1 LLSVSAAVDFIA
13 TKERAVPVE
22 FSQIPLSDL
31 SIGAVLTTP
40 IFDVDAKRTKL
51 LGQGVE
57 INQPLLDQLNSRGV
71 TRVSISK
78 RDLAAMSAGVP
89 QGTRKT
95 AADHTY
101 APVKKSTEESKVIDS
116 EINSPEFHTEIEDK
130 VVRSLDTLTDCYDR
144 EAIAHEVQ
152 QREAQISYVDGL
164 YDSLIKGDGS
174 EVEGLTEVCRQ
185 SIESMLR
192 DKDLFSCLGVTPY
205 DGDYPSRHSL
215 HTCSVAISIGFVLG
229 LDDKSLLDLGTGCLI
244 HDVGMLKLDSQIYR
258 TNRKLNEKELAL
270 LAEHPL
276 LTMDAL
282 SSSDARIS
290 PIARIVAYQ
299 IHERCNGGGYPRGT
313 KGDQLH
319 ILSRIAAVADAYVAL
334 LSNRWHRPGMM
345 PYYAMEKM
353 LKSIPEGLFDPKAI
367 RGLLHVVSL
376 FPLGSF
382 IETHDGRI
390 ARVVRSTGATYMQ
403 PIVEIW
409 NKKHNMF
416 EPELVN
422 LVDETN
428 VKIKRAIATP

>member
-1 LLSVSAAVDFIA
+1 M
-13 TKERAVPVE
+13 TVE

-31 SIGAVLTTP
+31 SVGAVLTAP
-40 IFDVDAKRTKL
+40 IFDVDGKRTKL
-51 LGQGVE
+51 LGEGVE
-57 INQPLLDQLNSRGV
+57 VNQSLLDQLNARGV

-101 APVKKSTEESKVIDS
+101 APTKKSTEHSIVIDRA
-116 EINSPEFHTEIEDK
+116 INAPEFVTEIEDK
-130 VVRSLDTLTDCYDR
+130 VDRTLDTLTECYDR
-144 EAIAHEVQ
+144 EAIVHEVQ
-152 QREAQISYVDGL
+152 QREEQISYIETL
-164 YDSLIKGDGS
+164 YDHLIKGDGT

-185 SIESMLR
+185 SIESMIR

-215 HTCSVAISIGFVLG
+215 HVCSVALSIGFVMG
-229 LDDKSLLDLGTGCLI
+229 LDDKSLIDLGTGCLI
-244 HDVGMLKLDSQIYR
+244 HDVGMLKLNSKIYR
-258 TNRKLNEKELAL
+258 TNRTLNEKELAI
-270 LAEHPL
+270 LAEHPIF
-276 LTMDAL
+276 TMDTIYGT
-282 SSSDARIS
+282 DARIS
-290 PIARIVAYQ
+290 PISRIVAYQ

-353 LKSIPEGLFDPKAI
+353 LKSIPQGLFDPKAV
-367 RGLLHVVSL
+367 RGLLHAVSL

-382 IETHDGRI
+382 VETHDGRI
-390 ARVVRSTGATYMQ
+390 ARVVRSTGESYMQ
-403 PIVEIW
+403 PIIEFW
-409 NKKHNMF
+409 NEKHKIF
-416 EPELVN
+416 EPDLIN
-422 LVDETN
+422 LADETEI
-428 VKIKRAIATP
+428 KIKRAVATL